1 MISENRYTFYSVT
14 SFNLNV
20 ERFNENDSFKIHN
33 WKHINFLKY
42 VYSTQI
48 NPCVLIKYALITV
61 RSMVSQYLL

>member
-14 SFNLNV
+14 TFNLNV
-20 ERFNENDSFKIHN
+20 ERFNENDF
-33 WKHINFLKY
+33 FKY

-61 RSMVSQYLL
+61 R